1 MSSDLEDNSLHELE
15 ESSEE
20 DNSLYKYEVLS
31 DEEAIFRQTLL
42 KSIDDLQATGDVAI
56 GGVLDSCP
64 IPGICV
70 DRKPIA
76 IPLSEEA
83 AQDLASKSEK
93 APFGIHKK
101 TLVDEE
107 VRKTLQI
114 SADRISFENPRW
126 AGFLNELVQRVV
138 RELGLPP
145 AGDGNGFRAE
155 PYKHL
160 LYGPGAM
167 FKSHRE

>member
-1 MSSDLEDNSLHELE
+1 MGSDDLEDT
-15 ESSEE
+15 
-20 DNSLYKYEVLS
+20 SLYKYEVLS
-31 DEEAIFRQTLL
+31 KEEANFRQTLL
-42 KSIDDLQATGDVAI
+42 KSIEDIQPIGDIAT

-93 APFGIHKK
+93 APFGIHNK
-101 TLVDEE
+101 TLVDDE

-126 AGFLNELVQRVV
+126 TDFFNELVQRVV

-145 AGDGNGFRAE
+145 AGDRNGFRAKLH
-155 PYKHL
+155 KHL
-160 LYGPGAM
+160 LYGPGDM